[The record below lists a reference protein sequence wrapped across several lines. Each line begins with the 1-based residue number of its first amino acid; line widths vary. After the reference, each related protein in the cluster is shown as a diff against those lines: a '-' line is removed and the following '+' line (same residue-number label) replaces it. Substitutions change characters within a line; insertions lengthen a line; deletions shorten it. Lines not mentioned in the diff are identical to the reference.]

1 MHNKAGERPQAGFPA
16 VPTPRTADPDL
27 AMDQMISAP
36 QTAPVDVT
44 MDNFMAEVIEGS
56 KTTPTIVQF
65 WAPWCGPCKQLGP
78 VLQKV
83 VGASGSK
90 VRMVRV
96 NIDDNQQIA
105 QQMRVQSVPTVYGF
119 VDGQPVDGFAG
130 AQPESNVK
138 QFVEKLSSM
147 GGAGADVASMLETAE
162 AALASG
168 DHGTAM
174 IQFQEVMSA
183 APESIAALAGVVRCL
198 SASGDNA
205 GAREVID
212 QLNDEYREDP
222 AMQSAIAAV
231 ELAEKAS
238 ESAGELDAAK
248 AAVEADPNDLAARQE
263 YALALYAVGANAEAM
278 AQLLE
283 SIRIERGWNDD
294 AARLQLL
301 EFFATLG
308 AANPD
313 VIAARRKLSTLL
325 FS

>member
-1 MHNKAGERPQAGFPA
+1 
-16 VPTPRTADPDL
+16 
-27 AMDQMISAP
+27 
-36 QTAPVDVT
+36 

-78 VLQKV
+78 VLEKV
-83 VGASGSK
+83 VGASGGK

-130 AQPESNVK
+130 AQPASNVK

-147 GGAGADVASMLETAE
+147 GGAGADVASMLEAAE
-162 AALASG
+162 AALALG
-168 DHGTAM
+168 DHGTA
-174 IQFQEVMSA
+174 IRQFQEVMSA
-183 APESIAALAGVVRCL
+183 APESVAALAGVVRCL
-198 SASGDNA
+198 SASGDKA

-212 QLNDEYREDP
+212 QLNDEYCEDP

-248 AAVEADPNDLAARQE
+248 AAVEADPNDLAVRQE

>member
-1 MHNKAGERPQAGFPA
+1 
-16 VPTPRTADPDL
+16 
-27 AMDQMISAP
+27 MISAP
-36 QTAPVDVT
+36 QSAPVDVT

-78 VLQKV
+78 VLEKV
-83 VGASGSK
+83 VGASGGK

-119 VDGQPVDGFAG
+119 VDGQPVEGFAG

-147 GGAGADVASMLETAE
+147 GGAGADVASMLEAAE

-174 IQFQEVMSA
+174 MQFQEVMSA
-183 APESIAALAGVVRCL
+183 APESVAALAGVVRCL

>member
-1 MHNKAGERPQAGFPA
+1 
-16 VPTPRTADPDL
+16 
-27 AMDQMISAP
+27 MDQMISAP
-36 QTAPVDVT
+36 QSTPVDVT

-56 KTTPTIVQF
+56 EATPTIVQF

-78 VLQKV
+78 VLEKV
-83 VGASGSK
+83 VGASGGK

-130 AQPESNVK
+130 AQPESSLK

-147 GGAGADVASMLETAE
+147 GGAGADIASMLEAAE

-174 IQFQEVMSA
+174 MQFQEVMGA
-183 APESIAALAGVVRCL
+183 EPESVAALAGVVRCL

-212 QLNDEYREDP
+212 QLNDEYRQDP

-248 AAVEADPNDLAARQE
+248 AAVEADSNDLAARQE
-263 YALALYAVGANAEAM
+263 YALALYAIGANAEAM

>member
-1 MHNKAGERPQAGFPA
+1 
-16 VPTPRTADPDL
+16 
-27 AMDQMISAP
+27 MISAP
-36 QTAPVDVT
+36 KLAPLDVT

-56 KTTPTIVQF
+56 RTTPTIVQF

-78 VLQKV
+78 ILEKV
-83 VGASGSK
+83 VSANGGK

-130 AQPESNVK
+130 AQPESKVK

-147 GGAGADVASMLETAE
+147 GGAGADVASMLEAAE

-168 DHGTAM
+168 DHSTAM
-174 IQFQEVMSA
+174 MQFQEVISTT
-183 APESIAALAGVVRCL
+183 PESVAALAGVVRCL
-198 SASGDNA
+198 SASGDNT

-212 QLNDEYREDP
+212 QLNDEFREDP
-222 AMQSAIAAV
+222 AMQLAIAAV
-231 ELAEKAS
+231 ELTEKAS
-238 ESAGELDAAK
+238 ESVGELDAAK
-248 AAVEADPNDLAARQE
+248 AAVEANPNDLAARQE

-278 AQLLE
+278 AQLLD

-301 EFFATLG
+301 ELFATLG

>member
-1 MHNKAGERPQAGFPA
+1 
-16 VPTPRTADPDL
+16 
-27 AMDQMISAP
+27 MISAP
-36 QTAPVDVT
+36 QPALVDAT

-78 VLQKV
+78 VLEKV
-83 VGASGSK
+83 IGASGGK

-147 GGAGADVASMLETAE
+147 GGAGADVASMLEAAE

-168 DHGTAM
+168 DHGAAM
-174 IQFQEVMSA
+174 MQFQEVMSS
-183 APESIAALAGVVRCL
+183 APESVAALAGVVRCL

-212 QLNDEYREDP
+212 QLNDEYLENP

-238 ESAGELDAAK
+238 ESVGELDAAK
-248 AAVEADPNDLAARQE
+248 VAVDANPNDLAARQE

-283 SIRIERGWNDD
+283 SIRIERGWNDE

>member
-1 MHNKAGERPQAGFPA
+1 
-16 VPTPRTADPDL
+16 
-27 AMDQMISAP
+27 MISAP
-36 QTAPVDVT
+36 QSAPVDVT

-78 VLQKV
+78 VLEKV
-83 VGASGSK
+83 VGASGGK

-147 GGAGADVASMLETAE
+147 GGAGADIASMLEAAE

-174 IQFQEVMSA
+174 MQFQEVMSA
-183 APESIAALAGVVRCL
+183 APESVAALAGVVRCL

-222 AMQSAIAAV
+222 AMHSAIAAV

-283 SIRIERGWNDD
+283 SIRIGRGWNDD

>member
-1 MHNKAGERPQAGFPA
+1 
-16 VPTPRTADPDL
+16 
-27 AMDQMISAP
+27 MISAP
-36 QTAPVDVT
+36 QSAPVDVT

-56 KTTPTIVQF
+56 KSTPTIVQF

-78 VLQKV
+78 VLEKV
-83 VGASGSK
+83 IGASGGK

-147 GGAGADVASMLETAE
+147 GGAGADVASMLEAAE

-174 IQFQEVMSA
+174 MQFQEVMSA
-183 APESIAALAGVVRCL
+183 APESVAALAGVVRCL
-198 SASGDNA
+198 SASGDNV

-278 AQLLE
+278 TQLLE

>member
-1 MHNKAGERPQAGFPA
+1 
-16 VPTPRTADPDL
+16 
-27 AMDQMISAP
+27 MDQMISAQ

-44 MDNFMAEVIEGS
+44 IDNFMAEVIEGS
-56 KTTPTIVQF
+56 KATPTVVQF

-78 VLQKV
+78 VLEKV
-83 VGASGSK
+83 VGANAGK

-138 QFVEKLSSM
+138 QFIEKLASM
-147 GGAGADVASMLETAE
+147 GGAGADIEAMLEAAE
-162 AALASG
+162 ASLAAG

-174 IQFQEVMSA
+174 MQFQEVMGA
-183 APESIAALAGVVRCL
+183 APESVAALAGVVRCL
-198 SASGDNA
+198 SASGDIA

-212 QLNDEYREDP
+212 QLNDEYRDDP
-222 AMQSAIAAV
+222 AMASAIAAV

-238 ESAGELDAAK
+238 ESAGELGAAR
-248 AAVEADPNDLAARQE
+248 AAVEADPTDLAARQE
-263 YALALYAVGANAEAM
+263 YALALYAVGENADAM
-278 AQLLE
+278 TQLLE

>member
-1 MHNKAGERPQAGFPA
+1 
-16 VPTPRTADPDL
+16 
-27 AMDQMISAP
+27 MISVP
-36 QTAPVDVT
+36 QSAPVDIT
-44 MDNFMAEVIEGS
+44 IDNFMAEVIEGS

-78 VLQKV
+78 VLEKV
-83 VGASGSK
+83 VGASGGK

-147 GGAGADVASMLETAE
+147 GGAGADVASMLEAAE

-174 IQFQEVMSA
+174 MQFQEVMSA
-183 APESIAALAGVVRCL
+183 APESVAALAGVVRCL

>member
-1 MHNKAGERPQAGFPA
+1 
-16 VPTPRTADPDL
+16 
-27 AMDQMISAP
+27 MDQMISAP
-36 QTAPVDVT
+36 QSAPVDVT

-78 VLQKV
+78 VLEKV
-83 VGASGSK
+83 VGASGGK

-147 GGAGADVASMLETAE
+147 GGAGADVASMLEAAE

-174 IQFQEVMSA
+174 MHFREVMSA
-183 APESIAALAGVVRCL
+183 APESVAALAGVVRCL

-238 ESAGELDAAK
+238 ESAGGLDAAK

>member
-1 MHNKAGERPQAGFPA
+1 
-16 VPTPRTADPDL
+16 
-27 AMDQMISAP
+27 MISAP
-36 QTAPVDVT
+36 QSAPVDVT

-65 WAPWCGPCKQLGP
+65 WAPWCGPCKQLVP
-78 VLQKV
+78 VLEKV
-83 VGASGSK
+83 VGASGGK

-174 IQFQEVMSA
+174 MQFQEVMSA
-183 APESIAALAGVVRCL
+183 APESVAALAGVVRCL

-222 AMQSAIAAV
+222 AMQTAIAAV

>member
-1 MHNKAGERPQAGFPA
+1 
-16 VPTPRTADPDL
+16 
-27 AMDQMISAP
+27 MISAP
-36 QTAPVDVT
+36 QSAPVDVT

-78 VLQKV
+78 VLEKV
-83 VGASGSK
+83 VGASGGK

-147 GGAGADVASMLETAE
+147 GGAGADVASMLEAAE

-174 IQFQEVMSA
+174 MQFQEVISA
-183 APESIAALAGVVRCL
+183 EPESVAALAGVVRCL
-198 SASGDNA
+198 SANGDNA

-263 YALALYAVGANAEAM
+263 YALALYAVGANAKAM

>member
-1 MHNKAGERPQAGFPA
+1 
-16 VPTPRTADPDL
+16 
-27 AMDQMISAP
+27 MISAP
-36 QTAPVDVT
+36 QSAPVDVT

-56 KTTPTIVQF
+56 KTKPTIVQF

-78 VLQKV
+78 VLEKI

-147 GGAGADVASMLETAE
+147 GGAGADVASMLEAAE

-174 IQFQEVMSA
+174 MQFQEVMSV
-183 APESIAALAGVVRCL
+183 APESVAALAGVVRCL

>member
-1 MHNKAGERPQAGFPA
+1 
-16 VPTPRTADPDL
+16 
-27 AMDQMISAP
+27 MISAP
-36 QTAPVDVT
+36 QSAPVDVT
-44 MDNFMAEVIEGS
+44 MDNFMAAVIEGS

-78 VLQKV
+78 VLEKV
-83 VGASGSK
+83 VGASGGK

-147 GGAGADVASMLETAE
+147 GGAGADVASMLEAAE

-174 IQFQEVMSA
+174 MQFQEVMSA
-183 APESIAALAGVVRCL
+183 APESVAALAGVVRCL

>member
-1 MHNKAGERPQAGFPA
+1 
-16 VPTPRTADPDL
+16 
-27 AMDQMISAP
+27 MDQMISP
-36 QTAPVDVT
+36 SQPTPVDVT
-44 MDNFMAEVIEGS
+44 IDNFMAEVIEGS
-56 KTTPTIVQF
+56 KSTPTIVQF

-78 VLQKV
+78 VLEKV
-83 VGASGSK
+83 VGASGGK
-90 VRMVRV
+90 VQMVRV

-147 GGAGADVASMLETAE
+147 GGAGADVASMLEAAE

-174 IQFQEVMSA
+174 MQFQEVMSA
-183 APESIAALAGVVRCL
+183 APESVAALAGVVRCL

>member
-1 MHNKAGERPQAGFPA
+1 
-16 VPTPRTADPDL
+16 
-27 AMDQMISAP
+27 MISAP
-36 QTAPVDVT
+36 QSAPVDVT

-78 VLQKV
+78 VLEKV
-83 VGASGSK
+83 VGASGGK

-147 GGAGADVASMLETAE
+147 GGAGADIASMLEAAE

-174 IQFQEVMSA
+174 MQFQEVMSA
-183 APESIAALAGVVRCL
+183 APESVAALAGVVRCL

-301 EFFATLG
+301 EFFNSLG

>member
-1 MHNKAGERPQAGFPA
+1 
-16 VPTPRTADPDL
+16 
-27 AMDQMISAP
+27 MISAP
-36 QTAPVDVT
+36 QSAPVDVT

-78 VLQKV
+78 VLEKV
-83 VGASGSK
+83 VGASGGK

-147 GGAGADVASMLETAE
+147 GGVGADVASMLEAAE

-174 IQFQEVMSA
+174 MQFQEVMSA
-183 APESIAALAGVVRCL
+183 APESVAALAGVVRCL